1 MRPDHSA
8 ACGGMCLATRGAS
21 SAPMALFEYIFT
33 TDGRRDEP
41 VGAPRGIEATSVE
54 DAIQILFLTELEER
68 AIPGTLKVR
77 PWRSGERWAVQRFV
91 PTR

>member
-8 ACGGMCLATRGAS
+8 ARGGMYVATRGAS
-21 SAPMALFEYIFT
+21 PAPMTVFEYIFT
-33 TDGRRDEP
+33 ADDRRDEP
-41 VGAPRGIEATSVE
+41 VGAPQRIVATSVE

-68 AIPGTLKVR
+68 SIPGTLKVR
-77 PWRSGERWAVQRFV
+77 PWRSGGRWTVQRFV